1 MPSSSLDSVIDFL
14 EPVNIAQLTQDEG
27 FKDTQLG
34 THIAV
39 YDQTFPDL
47 EKADIVLVGC
57 GEMRGAGI
65 EYTSTDAPDAIRLA
79 FYNLYHW
86 HTAVTVADIGNVKC
100 GATLQDSYA
109 ALRMVISELTA
120 IGKKVVILGG
130 SHDVT
135 MAQYQSYV
143 NENKIIDAVCVDAR
157 IDMDME
163 SVLPADN
170 FLVELFTGCPII

>member
-1 MPSSSLDSVIDFL
+1 MSSSSLDSVIDFL

-39 YDQTFPDL
+39 YDHSFPDL
-47 EKADIVLVGC
+47 ENADIVLVGC

-109 ALRMVISELTA
+109 ALRMVINELTA
-120 IGKKVVILGG
+120 AGKKVVILGG

-135 MAQYQSYV
+135 LAQYQSYV

-170 FLVELFTGCPII
+170 FLV